1 MYRYSKKNNNHQT
14 TIMATKIVELGSI
27 GGLPEFRVVMN
38 DGNILPMP
46 VVETRKTTLIASV
59 VIERTENINE
69 EVLKAFIQSIMMA
82 GASVLLAGCL
92 PGGVIAMPLFLRTFG
107 AYAASKGIELTVG
120 QIKLNTETVYGEW
133 ENFKFA

>member
-1 MYRYSKKNNNHQT
+1 
-14 TIMATKIVELGSI
+14 MATKIVELGSI

-82 GASVLLAGCL
+82 GASVLLAGCV

-107 AYAASKGIELTVG
+107 AYAASKGIELAAG

-133 ENFKFA
+133 ECFKFT